1 MGSSLYRQ
9 CESNIFVL
17 IAVSVMDACHI
28 FTQSVLA
35 VIPLIEVMTGVV

>member
-1 MGSSLYRQ
+1 M
-9 CESNIFVL
+9 VL
-17 IAVSVMDACHI
+17 RAVFMWDHPYIDNVSVMDACHI